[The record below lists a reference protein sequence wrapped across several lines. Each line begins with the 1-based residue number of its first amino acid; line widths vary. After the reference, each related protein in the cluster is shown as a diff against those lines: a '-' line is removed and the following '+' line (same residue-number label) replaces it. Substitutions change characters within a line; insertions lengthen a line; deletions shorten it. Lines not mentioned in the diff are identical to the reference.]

1 MKRGRHGE
9 GQWSIVEEKTFLL
22 GPSERHQI
30 RRRQVCNLTESAT
43 EGIGVTA
50 NLYSESS
57 PSRIANPTDFFSR
70 LYFQTRGRGV
80 SQQTLQ
86 ALEEQTRTWLGDW
99 SPVDAQKT
107 DSINVGRTRYA
118 YDMRRLERA
127 FGQYEFRVA
136 HAAGKAGHIARNAM
150 GVRGEIASDC
160 VDATFSRG

>member
-1 MKRGRHGE
+1 M
-9 GQWSIVEEKTFLL
+9 
-22 GPSERHQI
+22 
-30 RRRQVCNLTESAT
+30 ESANA
-43 EGIGVTA
+43 GIGVTA

-57 PSRIANPTDFFSR
+57 PSRIANPTDFFSH

-86 ALEEQTRTWLGDW
+86 TLEEQTRTWLGDW

-127 FGQYEFRVA
+127 FGEYRVRVA
-136 HAAGKAGHIARNAM
+136 RTAGKASHSPRNAM
-150 GVRGEIASDC
+150 GIRGEIASHR
-160 VDATFSRG
+160 VDAIFSRG